1 MMSKAIPSAQYKR
14 VLKASPLLLNFD
26 SSDTELFACFV

>member
-1 MMSKAIPSAQYKR
+1 MMSKAIPSAQYKQI
-14 VLKASPLLLNFD
+14 LQASPLLLNYD